1 MKILLQWLISSVA
14 LLAVPYIVP
23 GVHVASFYTALI
35 AAVFIALVNL
45 TIRPILII
53 LTLPVTILTLGLF
66 TLVINGFMFWFVST
80 FVKGFTVSGFWPAFF
95 GSLVFWMIS
104 LIGNSLAGAE
114 K

>member
-23 GVHVASFYTALI
+23 GVHVANFYTALI
-35 AAVFIALVNL
+35 AAVVIALINL
-45 TIRPILII
+45 TLRPILII

-66 TLVINGFMFWFVST
+66 TLVINAWMFWFVSS
-80 FVKGFTVSGFWPAFF
+80 FIKGFTVAGFWPALF

-104 LIGNSLAGAE
+104 LIGNSLAGVKE
-114 K
+114 